1 MTEEAVQTF
10 IDNPIINMVT
20 NARYEDETYST
31 ILCEWYDKFGDKKLR
46 TYSIPADPSNSDY
59 QDLMKV
65 GYSEEMLLKA
75 TEAYKKQA
83 SRNMN
88 LFIQKAAQE
97 LADKTIEIKL
107 KEKVDELNKR
117 LQAAGARELEAETKS
132 AKIQKALDIGVW
144 EMISNAD
151 DNKDELFKF
160 KLWALEQ
167 EAVKNAS
174 SDAKKELRK
183 QDSLFKAISCYT
195 SLL

>member
-1 MTEEAVQTF
+1 MN
-10 IDNPIINMVT
+10 NPIIDQAIS
-20 NARYEDETYST
+20 ARYEDSSYST
-31 ILCEWYDKFGDKKLR
+31 VLVEWKGQDGKIR
-46 TYSIPADPSNSDY
+46 IHSIPADPSNTDY
-59 QDLMKV
+59 QDLV
-65 GYSEEMLLKA
+65 ASGYTEEILVRT
-75 TEAYKKQA
+75 TEAYKRQA
-83 SRNMN
+83 SRDINV
-88 LFIQKAAQE
+88 LIQKAAQE

-132 AKIQKALDIGVW
+132 AEIQKSLDTGVW
-144 EMISNAD
+144 EMISKSD

-183 QDSLFKAISCYT
+183 QESLFKAISCYT